1 MPETSHPVR
10 THQGLTEKMDKH
22 GRNSQGRTHTHTVT
36 EVFNFGPERSRHP
49 SLGIFWFV
57 SWTFLI
63 YIYQYLLCPFDVFIW
78 VALDSLEQCICQIIC
93 ASPAHRCLFSVPCST
108 SLSAV
113 EPVVLK
119 QWSNLMGDDHRASA
133 AEFVSCCF
141 SMFFPKSNL
150 RKMRKLCKDAGRV

>member
-1 MPETSHPVR
+1 MSMAACLVVSLFDPTAMASFFFAKNARDVSPCSD
-10 THQGLTEKMDKH
+10 HQGLTEKMDKH
-22 GRNSQGRTHTHTVT
+22 GRNSQGRTHTHTHTVT

-119 QWSNLMGDDHRASA
+119 Q
-133 AEFVSCCF
+133 
-141 SMFFPKSNL
+141 
-150 RKMRKLCKDAGRV
+150 